1 MPTSNSPIPVDG
13 VGTDGQY
20 YSGNVFQYQLV
31 DGTGAAMNQAGIPI
45 TEIVEGV
52 NQNGTQTYYSSTQNT
67 GSVPGTGPGQID
79 DFVGTSTPGFL
90 PNFGSGMTTL
100 TTTQTWFATWQGQN
114 IGLTPVNNQQMVSFG
129 GDTESCVTPV
139 GQ

>member
-1 MPTSNSPIPVDG
+1 VPTSNSPIPVDG

-20 YSGNVFQYQLV
+20 YSGNIFQYQLV

-52 NQNGTQTYYSSTQNT
+52 DQNGNQTYYPSTQNT

-79 DFVGTSTPGFL
+79 DFFGTETPGFL
-90 PNFGSGMTTL
+90 PNFTSFSSL
-100 TTTQTWFATWQGQN
+100 TTTQIWFAASQGQN
-114 IGLTPVNNQQMVSFG
+114 IGLTPVDNQQMVTIG
-129 GDTESCVTPV
+129 GVTESCVTPI